1 TLDNVADLLTSK
13 GLIKYPLLK
22 QRQADLVTDAARAL
36 LLEGSGYKVR
46 LIEFVS
52 TEHTAKNILIAAV
65 QSATVDRSAARQ
77 QFRAL
82 QNAIGFSTH
91 HLASQLKDAE

>member
-1 TLDNVADLLTSK
+1 MK

-36 LLEGSGYKVR
+36 LLEASGYKVR

-52 TEHTAKNILIAAV
+52 TEHTSKNILIAAV
-65 QSATVDRSAARQ
+65 KSTTVDRSAARQ
-77 QFRAL
+77 QFREL
-82 QNAIGFSTH
+82 QETMGFSEQR
-91 HLASQLKDAE
+91 LASQLKAAK